1 MIEHAQP
8 APRRPPAPR
17 WSLGDLL
24 LIAIWSVLA
33 ILLLSA
39 GLAGLLVLLSSSNP
53 GTLVATHPVVASVI
67 LGGMVYAVFFVVI
80 YLRLVR
86 RQGVG
91 WRGIGFRR
99 PPLLLLAFTPLIA
112 IGQLVAVAA
121 TNILLVSLVGEF
133 ENPQVEAL
141 TGGQGFSWLNFLLTL
156 LLAGGIAP
164 LVEETIF
171 RGLIYGW
178 LRAHMPIVGA
188 IVISAAVFSAAHVIP
203 LLFPALFVVGII
215 LAIVYEYSGS
225 LWTSILLHSIQN
237 TLATTLIFLLLA
249 FPQLAIP

>member
-1 MIEHAQP
+1 MIEQALP
-8 APRRPPAPR
+8 APNRPLAPR
-17 WSLGDLL
+17 WSFGDLL

-33 ILLLSA
+33 ILLLSV
-39 GLAGLLVLLSSSNP
+39 GLAGLLVLLGSEP
-53 GTLVATHPVVASVI
+53 TTLLAAHPVVASVI
-67 LGGMVYAVFFVVI
+67 LGGLVYVVFFLVI

-86 RQGVG
+86 RPGVG
-91 WRGIGFRR
+91 WRGIGLRR
-99 PPLLLLAFTPLIA
+99 PPILLLAFTPLIA

-121 TNILLVSLVGEF
+121 TNILLFSLIGEF
-133 ENPQVEAL
+133 ENPQVEAI

-178 LRAHMPIVGA
+178 LRTHMPMIVA
-188 IVISAAVFSAAHVIP
+188 IVISAAIFSAAHVIP

-215 LAIVYEYSGS
+215 LAVVYEYSGS
-225 LWTSILLHSIQN
+225 LWTAILIHSIQN

-249 FPQLAIP
+249 FPQMATP

>member
-1 MIEHAQP
+1 MIEQTLP
-8 APRRPPAPR
+8 NRPLPPR
-17 WSLGDLL
+17 WSFGDLL

-33 ILLLSA
+33 ILLLSV
-39 GLAGLLVLLSSSNP
+39 GMAGLLVLLGGSNP
-53 GTLVATHPVVASVI
+53 AALVAAHPVVASAL
-67 LGGMVYAVFFVVI
+67 LGGMVYAVFFLVI

-86 RQGVG
+86 RSGVG
-91 WRGIGFRR
+91 WHGIGFRQ
-99 PPLLLLAFTPLIA
+99 PPLLLLTLTPLIA
-112 IGQLVAVAA
+112 IGQLAAVAA

-133 ENPQVEAL
+133 ENPQIEAI

-178 LRAHMPIVGA
+178 LRAHMPIVVA
-188 IVISAAVFSAAHVIP
+188 VVISAAIFSAAHVIP

-215 LAIVYEYSGS
+215 LAVVYEYSGS

-249 FPQLAIP
+249 YPQLATP